1 MLYLNYDSFI
11 LFLILSCKGVQMVFN
26 EKENFD
32 ELNEATHETENGS
45 CETNE
50 TCEQEEIAAA
60 LEQQRKQDLNKC
72 TQDMDDLKGTCQR
85 LAADFENYKKRVERD
100 RGSWT
105 FTAQAEILRDLLPV
119 VDDFDRAIAAYQ
131 KSENAVQYAAWISG
145 FELIRKALEKFL
157 SSHGVTPIEQMVVF
171 DPQYHEAVAHIESP
185 AHSSGQIVDVIQKGY
200 MLNDRVLRVAR
211 VAVAK

>member
-1 MLYLNYDSFI
+1 MAFD
-11 LFLILSCKGVQMVFN
+11 
-26 EKENFD
+26 EKQNFD
-32 ELNEATHETENGS
+32 EQNELSDNAEHEP

-60 LEQQRKQDLNKC
+60 LEQQRKQELNRC
-72 TQDMDDLKGTCQR
+72 FQEMEDLKGTCQQ

-100 RGSWT
+100 RGSWM

-119 VDDFDRAIAAYQ
+119 VDDFDRAIAEYK

-145 FELIRKALEKFL
+145 FELIRKALDKFL
-157 SSHGVTPIEQMVVF
+157 SSHGVTPIEQMIVF
-171 DPQYHEAVAHIESP
+171 DPHYHEAVAHVESP

-200 MLNDRVLRVAR
+200 MLNDKILRVAR